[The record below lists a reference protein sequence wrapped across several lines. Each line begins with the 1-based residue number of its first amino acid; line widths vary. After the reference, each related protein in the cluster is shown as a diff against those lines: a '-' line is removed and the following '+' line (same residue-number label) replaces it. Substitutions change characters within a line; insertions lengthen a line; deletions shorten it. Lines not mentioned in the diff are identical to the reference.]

1 MELILWYDL
10 TSMRP
15 DEYAAMNAFRWQ
27 EAVVLRTAF
36 EDGRADAHRERDTRD
51 KLTHKVTEMQA

>member
-27 EAVVLRTAF
+27 EAVVLRSAF
-36 EDGRADAHRERDTRD
+36 EDGKADAHRERANRD
-51 KLTHKVTEMQA
+51 KLKSKVTEMQA